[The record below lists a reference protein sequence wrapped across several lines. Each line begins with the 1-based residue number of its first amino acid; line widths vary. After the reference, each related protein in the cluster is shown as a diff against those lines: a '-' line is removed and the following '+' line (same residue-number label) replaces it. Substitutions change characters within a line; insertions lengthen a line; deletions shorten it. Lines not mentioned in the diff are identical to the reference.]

1 MKKKTT
7 LFLEPEVDDLCDL
20 LVQVIGRSQKG
31 GDDASTTDASSPP
44 EDGRDGASAA
54 PTQPN
59 N

>member
-20 LVQVIGRSQKG
+20 LAQVIGRSQKG
-31 GDDASTTDASSPP
+31 GDDASTTDPSSPP
-44 EDGRDGASAA
+44 EDGHDGASAA
-54 PTQPN
+54 PTQLN